1 MKAKKILF
9 IILSCFILVGCTNL
23 KDVSYDEIMNNL
35 TIAPK
40 RANVHRQGYQFFIP
54 QGMQVEKAGLSYAI
68 LSSNNVDYY
77 LYIDLISYNAKD
89 TSFVY
94 EINKNAL
101 YSTTL
106 NYQDKK
112 GYVEIKLQ
120 ENNQYLIEIM
130 YNYAKIEVMVDE
142 NKVKEALSNSATILN
157 SIRYDDLII
166 KNLLTDDNLDYTEEK
181 FNMFD
186 DIKENNNVLDYGEST
201 NQTEDNEKV
210 KDTDYV
216 D

>member
-1 MKAKKILF
+1 MNAKKILL

-23 KDVSYDEIMNNL
+23 KDASYDEIMNNL

-40 RANVHRQGYQFFIP
+40 RANTHRQGYQFFIP
-54 QGMQVEKAGLSYAI
+54 QGMQVKKAGVSYAI
-68 LSSNNVDYY
+68 LSSNNIDYY
-77 LYIDLISYNAKD
+77 LYVDLISYNAKD
-89 TSFVY
+89 DTLEY
-94 EINKNAL
+94 ETNKDAL

-106 NYQDKK
+106 NYQNKK
-112 GYVEIKLQ
+112 GYAQVKLQ

-142 NKVKEALSNSATILN
+142 SKVKECLSNSATILN

-166 KNLLTDDNLDYTEEK
+166 KDLLTDDNLDYTEEK

-186 DIKENNNVLDYGEST
+186 DIKENTNVLDYSEST
-201 NQTEDNEKV
+201 NQVEEKEKV

>member
-1 MKAKKILF
+1 MKTKKILL
-9 IILSCFILVGCTNL
+9 IVLSCFILVGCTNL
-23 KDVSYDEIMNNL
+23 KNVSYDEIMNNL

-40 RANVHRQGYQFFIP
+40 KANIHRQGYQFFIP
-54 QGMQVEKAGLSYAI
+54 QGMQVKKAGVSYAI
-68 LSSNNVDYY
+68 LSSNNIDYY
-77 LYIDLISYNAKD
+77 LYVDLISYNAKD
-89 TSFVY
+89 DNFVY
-94 EINKNAL
+94 EINKDAL

-106 NYQDKK
+106 NYQNKK
-112 GYVEIKLQ
+112 GYVEVKLQ

-142 NKVKEALSNSATILN
+142 NKVKEVLSNSATILN

-166 KNLLTDDNLDYTEEK
+166 KDLLTDDNLDYTEEK

-186 DIKENNNVLDYGEST
+186 DIKENTNVLDYSNST
-201 NQTEDNEKV
+201 NQVEDKEKV

>member
-1 MKAKKILF
+1 MKAKKILL
-9 IILSCFILVGCTNL
+9 IILSCFILFGCTNL

-35 TIAPK
+35 TLAPK

-54 QGMQVEKAGLSYAI
+54 QGMQVKKAGVSYAI
-68 LSSNNVDYY
+68 LSSNNIDYY
-77 LYIDLISYNAKD
+77 LYVDLISYNVKD
-89 TSFVY
+89 DSFTY
-94 EINKNAL
+94 EINKDAL

-106 NYQDKK
+106 TYQDKK
-112 GYVEIKLQ
+112 GYVEVKLQ

-142 NKVKEALSNSATILN
+142 NKVKEVLSNSATILN

-166 KNLLTDDNLDYTEEK
+166 KDLLADDNLDYTEEK

-186 DIKENNNVLDYGEST
+186 DIKENTNVLDYSDST
-201 NQTEDNEKV
+201 NQVEDKEKV

>member
-1 MKAKKILF
+1 MKVKKILF

-23 KDVSYDEIMNNL
+23 KNASYDDIMNNL
-35 TIAPK
+35 TLAPK
-40 RANVHRQGYQFFIP
+40 RANIFRQGYQFFIP
-54 QGMQVEKAGLSYAI
+54 QGMQVKKAGFSYAI
-68 LSSNNVDYY
+68 LSSNNIDYY
-77 LYIDLISYNAKD
+77 LYVDLISYNAKND
-89 TSFVY
+89 NITY
-94 EINKNAL
+94 EINKDAL

-112 GYVEIKLQ
+112 GYVEVKLQ

-142 NKVKEALSNSATILN
+142 SKVKEVLSNSATILN

-166 KNLLTDDNLDYTEEK
+166 KDLLTDDNLDYTEEK

-186 DIKENNNVLDYGEST
+186 DIKENTNVLDYSDST
-201 NQTEDNEKV
+201 NQVEDKEKV

>member
-1 MKAKKILF
+1 MKTKKILL
-9 IILSCFILVGCTNL
+9 IILSCFILFGCTNL
-23 KDVSYDEIMNNL
+23 KNVSYDDIMNNL
-35 TIAPK
+35 TLAPK
-40 RANVHRQGYQFFIP
+40 SANVHRQGYQFFIP
-54 QGMQVEKAGLSYAI
+54 QGMQVKKAGVSYVI
-68 LSSNNVDYY
+68 LSSNNIDYY
-77 LYIDLISYNAKD
+77 LYVDLISYNAKD
-89 TSFVY
+89 DNFVY
-94 EINKNAL
+94 AINKHAL

-106 NYQDKK
+106 NYQNKK
-112 GYVEIKLQ
+112 GYVEVKLQ

-142 NKVKEALSNSATILN
+142 SKIKECLANSATILN

-166 KNLLTDDNLDYTEEK
+166 KDLLADDNLDYTEEN

-186 DIKENNNVLDYGEST
+186 DIKENTNVLDYGDGT
-201 NQTEDNEKV
+201 NQVEKEEKV

>member
-1 MKAKKILF
+1 MKAKKILL
-9 IILSCFILVGCTNL
+9 IILSCFILFGCTNL
-23 KDVSYDEIMNNL
+23 KNVSYDEIMNNL
-35 TIAPK
+35 TLAPK
-40 RANVHRQGYQFFIP
+40 SANVHRQGYQFFIP
-54 QGMQVEKAGLSYAI
+54 QGMQVKKASVSYAI
-68 LSSNNVDYY
+68 LSSNNIDYY
-77 LYIDLISYNAKD
+77 LYVDLISYNAKD
-89 TSFVY
+89 DNFVY
-94 EINKNAL
+94 EINKDAL

-106 NYQDKK
+106 NYQNKK
-112 GYVEIKLQ
+112 GYVEVKLQ

-142 NKVKEALSNSATILN
+142 SKIKECLANSATILN

-166 KNLLTDDNLDYTEEK
+166 NNLLNDDNLDYTEET

-186 DIKENNNVLDYGEST
+186 DIKENTNVLDYDGT
-201 NQTEDNEKV
+201 NQVEDEEKV

>member
-1 MKAKKILF
+1 MKVKKILF

-23 KDVSYDEIMNNL
+23 KNASYDDIMNNL
-35 TIAPK
+35 TLAPK
-40 RANVHRQGYQFFIP
+40 RANIFRQGYQFFIP
-54 QGMQVEKAGLSYAI
+54 QGMQVKKAGLSYAI
-68 LSSNNVDYY
+68 LSSNNIDYY
-77 LYIDLISYNAKD
+77 LYVDLISYNAKD
-89 TSFVY
+89 EEFVY
-94 EINKNAL
+94 EKNKNAL
-101 YSTTL
+101 YSTTI
-106 NYQDKK
+106 NYQNKK
-112 GYVEIKLQ
+112 GYAEVNLQ

-142 NKVKEALSNSATILN
+142 NKVKEVLSNSATILN

-166 KNLLTDDNLDYTEEK
+166 KDLLADDNLDYTEEK

-186 DIKENNNVLDYGEST
+186 DIKENTNVLDYSDST
-201 NQTEDNEKV
+201 NQVEDKEKV

>member
-1 MKAKKILF
+1 MKAKKILL

-23 KDVSYDEIMNNL
+23 KNVSYDEIMNNL
-35 TIAPK
+35 TLAPK

-54 QGMQVEKAGLSYAI
+54 QGMQVKKAGISYVI
-68 LSSNNVDYY
+68 LSSNNIDYY
-77 LYIDLISYNAKD
+77 LYVDLISYNAKD
-89 TSFVY
+89 DSFTY
-94 EINKNAL
+94 EINKDAL

-106 NYQDKK
+106 NYQNKK
-112 GYVEIKLQ
+112 GYVEVKLQ

-142 NKVKEALSNSATILN
+142 SKVKECLSNSATILN
-157 SIRYDDLII
+157 SIRFDDLVI
-166 KNLLTDDNLDYTEEK
+166 KNLLNDDNLDYTEEN

-186 DIKENNNVLDYGEST
+186 DIKENTNVLDYGDGT
-201 NQTEDNEKV
+201 NQVEDEEKV

>member
-1 MKAKKILF
+1 MKAKKILL

-23 KDVSYDEIMNNL
+23 KNVSYDEIMNNL
-35 TIAPK
+35 TLAPK

-54 QGMQVEKAGLSYAI
+54 QGMQVKKAGISYVI
-68 LSSNNVDYY
+68 LSSNNIDYY
-77 LYIDLISYNAKD
+77 LYVDLISYNAKD
-89 TSFVY
+89 NVTY
-94 EINKNAL
+94 EINQDAL

-106 NYQDKK
+106 NYQDKN
-112 GYVEIKLQ
+112 GYVEVKLQ

-142 NKVKEALSNSATILN
+142 SKVKECLSNSATILN
-157 SIRYDDLII
+157 SIRFDDLVI
-166 KNLLTDDNLDYTEEK
+166 KNLLNDDNLDYTEEN

-186 DIKENNNVLDYGEST
+186 DIKENTNVLDYGDGT
-201 NQTEDNEKV
+201 NQTENEEKV

>member
-1 MKAKKILF
+1 MKTKKILL

-23 KDVSYDEIMNNL
+23 KNVSYDEIMNNL
-35 TIAPK
+35 TLAPK

-54 QGMQVEKAGLSYAI
+54 QGMQVKKAGISYVI
-68 LSSNNVDYY
+68 LSSNNIDYY
-77 LYIDLISYNAKD
+77 LYVDLISYNAKD
-89 TSFVY
+89 NVTY
-94 EINKNAL
+94 EINQDAL

-106 NYQDKK
+106 NYQDKN
-112 GYVEIKLQ
+112 GYVEVKLQ
-120 ENNQYLIEIM
+120 ENNQYLIEIK

-142 NKVKEALSNSATILN
+142 SKVKECLSNSATILN
-157 SIRYDDLII
+157 SIRFDDLVI
-166 KNLLTDDNLDYTEEK
+166 KNLLNDDNLDYTEEN

-186 DIKENNNVLDYGEST
+186 DIKENTNVLDYGDGT
-201 NQTEDNEKV
+201 NQTENEEKV